1 MNFKYFYLNKYN
13 IRNTMAT
20 ISFEIDQWDIDVF
33 ERLTESQW
41 KFFVEMANDELQE
54 KFYGMVLQEFDFRID
69 NDCFELDDNDCFEL
83 EEPNDVSKYV
93 MCEDC
98 KIDIDLRKENIY
110 SCKPN
115 CPKPRNRL
123 VNYEIGMKDSFLL
136 CEECTEKLDYY
147 KMHDNGELE
156 YRIDYD
162 TEITA
167 GPDYD
172 QPDHGDAEA

>member
-1 MNFKYFYLNKYN
+1 
-13 IRNTMAT
+13 MAT

-69 NDCFELDDNDCFEL
+69 NDCFELDDNDCFEKTD
-83 EEPNDVSKYV
+83 PDKYI

-98 KIDIDLRKENIY
+98 KKFIDIRKENVY
-110 SCKPN
+110 GCKTN
-115 CPKPRNRL
+115 CSNPRNDLIRPETRKSQHL
-123 VNYEIGMKDSFLL
+123 LL
-136 CEECTEKLDYY
+136 CEECERLLYYADTFDPINPLCDYY
-147 KMHDNGELE
+147 
-156 YRIDYD
+156 
-162 TEITA
+162 TEIIA

-172 QPDHGDAEA
+172 EPDYETELREYCSRTPKG